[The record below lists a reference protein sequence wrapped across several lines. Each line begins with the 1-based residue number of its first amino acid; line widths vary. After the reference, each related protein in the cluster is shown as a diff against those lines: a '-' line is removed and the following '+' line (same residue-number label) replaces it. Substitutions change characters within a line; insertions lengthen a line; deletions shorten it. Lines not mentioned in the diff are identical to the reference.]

1 MTNVKCTRCGGTS
14 SGTSFDDASINL
26 NHASG
31 LSRGIPCGSNYN
43 RVVEVKDSSKK
54 VESKSSD
61 KIKSDDVKSKSFDK
75 PKHTDKPKTS
85 RSY

>member
-1 MTNVKCTRCGGTS
+1 MTNVKCTRCGDTS
-14 SGTSFDDASINL
+14 SGTSFDDASSKL
-26 NHASG
+26 DHAVG
-31 LSRGIPCGSNYN
+31 LSRGKPCGDNYN
-43 RVVEVKDSSKK
+43 SVHEVKDSSKK

-61 KIKSDDVKSKSFDK
+61 KIKSDDVKSKYTDK